1 MHHRRLRLMIATI
14 GAIVA
19 ALTSGVGA
27 GAMAADAWAKAA
39 EPGHFVVMRHA
50 EAPGTGDPPSL
61 VLGDCSTQRNLDD
74 RGRAQARRIGAAAAK
89 AGVQFTR
96 VLSSAWCRCIETAQL
111 MTGRAPE
118 ILPSLNSF
126 FGRREAE
133 ADQMARLKQDIAALP
148 VDQPA
153 LLVTHQVVVTAL
165 TGVHPASGEAL
176 VVKRNGDG
184 TLSVAARIKPP

>member
-1 MHHRRLRLMIATI
+1 MHRRRLLLIAT
-14 GAIVA
+14 VA
-19 ALTSGVGA
+19 AL
-27 GAMAADAWAKAA
+27 AAASTLGPGSRAIASEAWARAN
-39 EPGHFVVMRHA
+39 EPGHFVLMRHA
-50 EAPGTGDPPSL
+50 EAPGTGDPPGL
-61 VLGDCSTQRNLDD
+61 VLGDCRTQRNLDD
-74 RGRAQARRIGAAAAK
+74 GGRAQARRIGAAATR
-89 AGVQFTR
+89 AGVHFTR

-133 ADQMARLKQDIAALP
+133 ADQMARLRQDVAALP
-148 VDQPA
+148 VDQPT

-184 TLSVAARIKPP
+184 SLSVAARIKAP